1 LISVI
6 AALQPMASI
15 GDRSTLILGFPEAWR
30 RMVALCVNQDCLGD
44 RLPVAFLLWGH
55 MLDAFVDGMTPLDRE
70 ATSHIIAELR
80 AIGER
85 LEKAAEAMEQ

>member
-1 LISVI
+1 MGIGRLLHFSSGARTLSAPLLKEEKMGLLEDMRSV
-6 AALQPMASI
+6 
-15 GDRSTLILGFPEAWR
+15 RILA
-30 RMVALCVNQDCLGD
+30 
-44 RLPVAFLLWGH
+44 H

-70 ATSHIIAELR
+70 ATTHIIAELR